1 MGTELPHHA
10 ITHID
15 PSTLRLP
22 KQKGCDGRQS
32 ARHHGI
38 VQGDAALHVWQQPGV
53 GPLAT
58 RPAAATASI
67 DASAHDVRCSATHPS
82 SRSQDRTVRQRPRQR
97 AAGAGPCAT
106 RLEVHNT
113 TASSEASSASL
124 SVSASLSTALLRHC
138 SYCRRSA
145 HHGGWQASGRLSLR
159 RLRRPSHS
167 AAHECNACER
177 VH

>member
-58 RPAAATASI
+58 RPEAAT
-67 DASAHDVRCSATHPS
+67 ASAHDVRCSAAHPS

-113 TASSEASSASL
+113 TASSEASSASPHRYRL
-124 SVSASLSTALLRHC
+124 HCCDIAATAGARHITVAG
-138 SYCRRSA
+138 RRPE
-145 HHGGWQASGRLSLR
+145 GFSLR

>member
-1 MGTELPHHA
+1 MWARSCPT
-10 ITHID
+10 TRSRT
-15 PSTLRLP
+15 STRAHYGLSR
-22 KQKGCDGRQS
+22 GYRNRRAVTAGR
-32 ARHHGI
+32 AR
-38 VQGDAALHVWQQPGV
+38 
-53 GPLAT
+53 AT
-58 RPAAATASI
+58 TASSKATQLLYGSSLGLGLWPL
-67 DASAHDVRCSATHPS
+67 DCSAHDVPCSAAHPS

-124 SVSASLSTALLRHC
+124 SVSAPLSTALLRH
-138 SYCRRSA
+138 SIYCRRST